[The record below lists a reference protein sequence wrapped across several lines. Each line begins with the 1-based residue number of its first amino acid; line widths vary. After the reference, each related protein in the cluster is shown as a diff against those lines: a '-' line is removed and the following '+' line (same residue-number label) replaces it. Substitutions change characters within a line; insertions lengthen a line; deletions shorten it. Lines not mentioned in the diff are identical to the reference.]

1 MSRSRLLIPL
11 FALGVL
17 LPSSGLSQAPKGPE
31 RIGAPKF
38 EAVAET
44 KLLMEG
50 LNQPNFRALEA
61 TLKGKAPDGDAWALA
76 RGQALLIAET
86 GNLLLMRPPKNQ
98 GRDAWMNQAVDLR
111 DTAGKL
117 ARLAAGK
124 NLAGC
129 REALVGLAG
138 TCNRCHET
146 FRVPTRVRVFGP
158 ADQ

>member
-1 MSRSRLLIPL
+1 MARSRALIPL

-17 LPSSGLSQAPKGPE
+17 LPSSGLSQVPKGAE
-31 RIGAPKF
+31 RIAAPRF
-38 EAVAET
+38 EAIAET

-50 LNQPNFRALEA
+50 LSQPNFRALET
-61 TLKGKAPDGDAWALA
+61 TLRGKAPDAESWALA

-98 GRDAWMNQAVDLR
+98 GREVWMNQATDLR
-111 DTAGKL
+111 DTASKL
-117 ARLAAGK
+117 ARLAGGK
-124 NLAGC
+124 NLPGC

-158 ADQ
+158 AD

>member
-1 MSRSRLLIPL
+1 MSRSRLLVPL

-17 LPSSGLSQAPKGPE
+17 LPSYGLSQPARAPE
-31 RIGAPKF
+31 RIAAPRF
-38 EAVAET
+38 EAIAET

-61 TLKGKAPDGDAWALA
+61 TLKGKAPDPDSWTLA

-98 GRDAWMNQAVDLR
+98 GRDAWMNQATDLR
-111 DTAGKL
+111 DTASKL
-117 ARLAAGK
+117 ARLAGGR
-124 NLAGC
+124 NLPGC
-129 REALVGLAG
+129 REALVGLAA